1 MFDSRKVA
9 ILGVL
14 AALNS
19 VVRLLGAGIAGME
32 TAFALIIIAGYVF
45 GARFGLL
52 LGFVSI
58 LSSALMSGGI
68 GPWLPF
74 QMLGAAL
81 VGFGAGLIPKA
92 ASMKYRIFWISIYAV
107 ISSYFYGIFLTAWT
121 WPLFVGPDTAL
132 SYVEGGSLT
141 ENVSRFIQFE
151 LISGGLIWDTG
162 RAVTTIVLISL
173 TGKALMTTLERAAIR
188 TDFAKTY

>member
-14 AALNS
+14 AAVNS

-32 TAFALIIIAGYVF
+32 TAFALIIIAGFVF

-58 LSSALMSGGI
+58 FSSALMSGGV

-81 VGFGAGLIPKA
+81 VGLGAGLLPKVEAVKFRIIWLSGYA
-92 ASMKYRIFWISIYAV
+92 A
-107 ISSYFYGIFLTAWT
+107 ISSYFYGIFLTAWN
-121 WPLFVGPDTAL
+121 WPLFVGPNTPL
-132 SYVEGGSLT
+132 SYLDGGSLA

-151 LISGGLIWDTG
+151 LVSGGLIWDTG
-162 RAVTTIVLISL
+162 RAVTTVLLISL
-173 TGKALMTTLERAAIR
+173 TGKALMTTLERAATR